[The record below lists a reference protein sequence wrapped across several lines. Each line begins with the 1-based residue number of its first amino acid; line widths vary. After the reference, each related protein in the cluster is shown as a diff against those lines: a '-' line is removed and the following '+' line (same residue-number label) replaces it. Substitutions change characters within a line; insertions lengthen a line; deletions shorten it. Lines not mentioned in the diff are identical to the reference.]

1 MQGGQIPIVINYI
14 AMAQISDIENTSPEQ
29 IQEVFYICCWG
40 FCVDSLW
47 NIVYFCQ
54 GVGWD
59 DYNIN
64 NTKYTYNQQWISNN
78 PTPTTLTPTPCL
90 FIPTNNRY
98 YPKLHNHKLPSSAGR
113 PAVARPPNSP
123 STYTPPTKI
132 SSSPSPVG
140 SVP

>member
-14 AMAQISDIENTSPEQ
+14 SMAQIPPILKTHHRNRYRKYC
-29 IQEVFYICCWG
+29 IFVVG
-40 FCVDSLW
+40 VCVDSLW

-54 GVGWD
+54 GVGWY

-78 PTPTTLTPTPCL
+78 PTPTTPTPTPCL
-90 FIPTNNRY
+90 SIPTNNRY
-98 YPKLHNHKLPSSAGR
+98 YPKLHNPKLPSSAGR